1 MNAAASGA
9 TRGWALLATACAAAA
24 CAAGFI
30 AAVPGVAVAAC
41 AGVAAVA
48 ALVAALSAG
57 RQMQHAHAQQLRLE
71 EARLENKRLQAAAQ
85 DHNTLQQALLEAKQ
99 AAEAATLAKGE
110 FLATMSHEIRTPL
123 NGILPMLE
131 LVAQGPLNLEQRN
144 MLDTATESSRQL
156 FRIVDDILDYS
167 KLEANRLELEITT
180 FNLRETLDGMLRLM
194 QRAAEHKGLRL
205 SLHIDPAVR
214 LSVRGDPVRLRQ
226 VLGNLLVNA
235 IKFTERGEISI
246 HVKRL
251 GETAAQHRLRFEVR
265 DTGIGLDASQ
275 AQRLFNA
282 FTQADASTTRLY
294 GGTGLGL
301 AICKR
306 IIDLMQ
312 GSIGVQSEPL
322 RGATFWFEIPLLKVI
337 GDLHRPE
344 HLRNAR
350 QVLLVTPEP
359 RLRQRLQLVLPN
371 WGYQPVVAN
380 NLQEALERL
389 RKPTVSGS
397 FHAVIGDLEP
407 LRNGAPALQRALERM
422 DDNRP
427 RLLWLYGDA
436 PIADALRDGATLLPR
451 QLPDTQL
458 RNALAEPLQLAPSP
472 NPALLLWKDSDIAS
486 PAAPAPMSAATG
498 VPIGRTAAASLAA
511 ASNPSMPTTAAKAAA
526 ASSPAPATAEL
537 KGMQV
542 LLVEDNSVNLM
553 VAQKL
558 LKIVGCDV
566 DTAEN
571 GAIALDKMH
580 AKRYDAVLMDCQM
593 PVLDGFA
600 ATGRWREHEASSAAT
615 TRLPIIAITAN
626 AMAGDRQRCL
636 DSGMD
641 EYLSKPISRAQ
652 LLTCLQAF
660 KPASIA
666 TNEPVISMPIAD
678 LSANALAA
686 ASTAHTDGITA
697 SVLERSVLDEL
708 FEIAGEEINAI
719 IDVFLEETPQLV
731 RHLQEAA
738 VMTDLQ
744 RLAQLAHSL
753 KSSSA
758 NVGVLALSEAA
769 RRLEHGARAG
779 TLERPTVMVALIV
792 AEFGRARQALT
803 DYQAGQRGQAP
814 ASH

>member
-1 MNAAASGA
+1 
-9 TRGWALLATACAAAA
+9 
-24 CAAGFI
+24 
-30 AAVPGVAVAAC
+30 
-41 AGVAAVA
+41 
-48 ALVAALSAG
+48 
-57 RQMQHAHAQQLRLE
+57 
-71 EARLENKRLQAAAQ
+71 
-85 DHNTLQQALLEAKQ
+85 
-99 AAEAATLAKGE
+99 
-110 FLATMSHEIRTPL
+110 
-123 NGILPMLE
+123 
-131 LVAQGPLNLEQRN
+131 
-144 MLDTATESSRQL
+144 
-156 FRIVDDILDYS
+156 
-167 KLEANRLELEITT
+167 TT

-226 VLGNLLVNA
+226 ILGNLLVNA
-235 IKFTERGEISI
+235 IKFTELGEISI

-265 DTGIGLDASQ
+265 DTGIGVDASQ
-275 AQRLFNA
+275 QQRLFNA

-306 IIDLMQ
+306 IVDLMH
-312 GSIGVQSEPL
+312 GSIGVHSEPL
-322 RGATFWFEIPLLKVI
+322 RGSTFWFEIPLLKVI
-337 GDLHRPE
+337 GDLHQPD
-344 HLRNAR
+344 HLRKVR
-350 QVLLVTPEP
+350 QVLLVTPEQ
-359 RLRQRLQLVLPN
+359 RLRQRLQLILPN

-389 RKPTVSGS
+389 RKPTVSGI

-407 LRNGAPALQRALERM
+407 LRNSAPALQRAVERM
-422 DDNRP
+422 DNSRP
-427 RLLWLYGDA
+427 RMLWLYGDA
-436 PIADALRDGATLLPR
+436 PIADVLRDSATLLPR

-458 RNALAEPLQLAPSP
+458 RGALAEPLQLAPSP
-472 NPALLLWKDSDIAS
+472 HSALLPSSRIATIAPPIVAAAGIASAAS
-486 PAAPAPMSAATG
+486 PASPQ
-498 VPIGRTAAASLAA
+498 
-511 ASNPSMPTTAAKAAA
+511 
-526 ASSPAPATAEL
+526 SSPASPTAAVSTTTGTDL
-537 KGMQV
+537 HGMLV

-558 LKIVGCDV
+558 LKVLGAS
-566 DTAEN
+566 TEAAEN

-600 ATGRWREHEASSAAT
+600 ATGRWREHEASSGASN
-615 TRLPIIAITAN
+615 RLPIIAMTAN

-636 DSGMD
+636 DAGMD

-652 LLTCLQAF
+652 LLNCLLAF
-660 KPASIA
+660 KPASTA
-666 TNEPVISMPIAD
+666 TADPVTSMPSTD

-697 SVLERSVLDEL
+697 SILERSVLDEL
-708 FEIAGEEINAI
+708 FEIAGDEINAI
-719 IDVFLEETPQLV
+719 IDVFLDETPQLV

-738 VMTDLQ
+738 VVPDLK
-744 RLAQLAHSL
+744 RLGELAHSL

-769 RRLEHGARAG
+769 RRLEHGARSG

-792 AEFGRARQALT
+792 AEFSRARIALAG
-803 DYQAGQRGQAP
+803 YQADQRAQAQQ
-814 ASH
+814 

>member
-1 MNAAASGA
+1 MSAATSGA
-9 TRGWALLATACAAAA
+9 ARAWALLAAGCAAAV
-24 CAAGFI
+24 CAISFIPAVPAI
-30 AAVPGVAVAAC
+30 AATAS

-48 ALVAALSAG
+48 ALLAAVSAS
-57 RQMQHAHAQQLRLE
+57 RQLRQAHAQQLQLE
-71 EARLENKRLQAAAQ
+71 ERALENTRLRAAAQ
-85 DHNTLQQALLEAKQ
+85 DHSTLQEALLQAKQ

-131 LVAQGPLNLEQRN
+131 LVAQGPLSLDQRN
-144 MLDTATESSRQL
+144 MLDTATDSSRQL

-226 VLGNLLVNA
+226 ILGNLLVNA
-235 IKFTERGEISI
+235 IKFTELGEISI

-265 DTGIGLDASQ
+265 DTGIGVDTSQ
-275 AQRLFNA
+275 QQRLFNA

-306 IIDLMQ
+306 IVDLMH
-312 GSIGVQSEPL
+312 GSIGVHSEPL
-322 RGATFWFEIPLLKVI
+322 RGSTFWFEIPLLKVI
-337 GDLHRPE
+337 GDLHQPD
-344 HLRNAR
+344 HLRKVR
-350 QVLLVTPEP
+350 QVLLVTPEQ
-359 RLRQRLQLVLPN
+359 RLRQRLQLILPN

-389 RKPTVSGS
+389 RMPTVSGI

-407 LRNGAPALQRALERM
+407 LRNSAPALQRAIERM
-422 DDNRP
+422 DDSRP

-436 PIADALRDGATLLPR
+436 AIADGLRDGATLLPR

-458 RNALAEPLQLAPSP
+458 RNALAEPLQLA
-472 NPALLLWKDSDIAS
+472 AS
-486 PAAPAPMSAATG
+486 PPPSLLPSNAFAAATTP
-498 VPIGRTAAASLAA
+498 VAATST
-511 ASNPSMPTTAAKAAA
+511 TTAATI
-526 ASSPAPATAEL
+526 APAGFPASAQSKPVTAPAAVTSNANAGADL
-537 KGMQV
+537 AGMLV

-558 LKIVGCDV
+558 LKVLGAS
-566 DTAEN
+566 TEAAEN

-600 ATGRWREHEASSAAT
+600 ATGRWREHEASSDASS
-615 TRLPIIAITAN
+615 RLPIIAMTAN

-652 LLTCLQAF
+652 LLNCLLAF
-660 KPASIA
+660 KPASTA
-666 TNEPVISMPIAD
+666 TADPVTSMPSTN

-697 SVLERSVLDEL
+697 SILERGVLDEL
-708 FEIAGEEINAI
+708 FEIAGDEINAI
-719 IDVFLEETPQLV
+719 IDVFLDETPQLV

-738 VMTDLQ
+738 VMPDLK
-744 RLAQLAHSL
+744 RLGELAHSL

-769 RRLEHGARAG
+769 RRLEHGARSG

-792 AEFGRARQALT
+792 AEFSRARMALAGYQTEQRAQA
-803 DYQAGQRGQAP
+803 QE
-814 ASH
+814 

>member
-1 MNAAASGA
+1 MA
-9 TRGWALLATACAAAA
+9 TVAALLAAVCA
-24 CAAGFI
+24 
-30 AAVPGVAVAAC
+30 
-41 AGVAAVA
+41 
-48 ALVAALSAG
+48 S
-57 RQMQHAHAQQLRLE
+57 RQLRQIHAMQLRIE
-71 EARLENKRLQAAAQ
+71 EAQLENKRLQVAAQ
-85 DHNTLQQALLEAKQ
+85 GHSTLEQALLQAKQ

-131 LVAQGPLNLEQRN
+131 LVAQGPLSLEQRN
-144 MLDTATESSRQL
+144 MLDTATDSSRQL

-205 SLHIDPAVR
+205 SLQIDPAVR

-235 IKFTERGEISI
+235 IKFTELGEISI

-306 IIDLMQ
+306 IVDLMQ
-312 GSIGVQSEPL
+312 GNIGVQSEPL
-322 RGATFWFEIPLLKVI
+322 RGSTFWFEIPLLKVI
-337 GDLHRPE
+337 GDLHQPE
-344 HLRNAR
+344 HLRNVR
-350 QVLLVTPEP
+350 QVLVVTPEP

-371 WGYQPVVAN
+371 WGYEPVIAN

-389 RKPTVSGS
+389 RKPTVSGI
-397 FHAVIGDLEP
+397 FHALIGDLEP
-407 LRNGAPALQRALERM
+407 LRNSAPALQRAVERM
-422 DDNRP
+422 EDNRP
-427 RLLWLYGDA
+427 RVLWLYGDA

-472 NPALLLWKDSDIAS
+472 DPALQLWKGSDIAAPLQAIRATAAS
-486 PAAPAPMSAATG
+486 TAPALATPAQAA
-498 VPIGRTAAASLAA
+498 VAVA
-511 ASNPSMPTTAAKAAA
+511 
-526 ASSPAPATAEL
+526 APATASPATAVADL
-537 KGMQV
+537 AGMQV

-558 LKIVGCDV
+558 LKILGAQV

-571 GAIALDKMH
+571 GAIAIDKMH
-580 AKRYDAVLMDCQM
+580 GKRYDAVLMDCQM

-600 ATGRWREHEASSAAT
+600 ATGRWREHEASSGAQ

-641 EYLSKPISRAQ
+641 EYLSKPISRPQ
-652 LLTCLQAF
+652 LLSCLLAF
-660 KPASIA
+660 KPASTA
-666 TNEPVISMPIAD
+666 TTDLVTRMPTAD

-708 FEIAGEEINAI
+708 FDIAGEEINAI

-731 RHLQEAA
+731 RDLQEAA
-738 VMTDLQ
+738 VMPDLL
-744 RLAQLAHSL
+744 RLGQLAHSL

-769 RRLEHGARAG
+769 RRLEHGARTG

-792 AEFGRARQALT
+792 AEFGRARLALT
-803 DYQAGQRGQAP
+803 DYQASQRGQAP
-814 ASH
+814 AAY

>member
-1 MNAAASGA
+1 MSTAATGA
-9 TRGWALLATACAAAA
+9 TRSWALLAAGCAAAA
-24 CAAGFI
+24 GASSFI
-30 AAVPGVAVAAC
+30 PGVPAIATASG
-41 AGVAAVA
+41 AGVAAIA
-48 ALVAALSAG
+48 ALLAAISAS
-57 RQMQHAHAQQLRLE
+57 QQLRQTQAMQLQIE
-71 EARLENKRLQAAAQ
+71 ERALENNRLQVAAQ
-85 DHNTLQQALLEAKQ
+85 NHNSLEQALLQAKQ

-131 LVAQGPLNLEQRN
+131 LVAQGTLSLEQRN
-144 MLDTATESSRQL
+144 MLDTATDSSRQL

-226 VLGNLLVNA
+226 ILGNLLVNA
-235 IKFTERGEISI
+235 IKFTELGEISI

-265 DTGIGLDASQ
+265 DTGIGLDTSQ
-275 AQRLFNA
+275 QQRLFNA

-306 IIDLMQ
+306 IVDLMH
-312 GSIGVQSEPL
+312 GSIGVQSAPL
-322 RGATFWFEIPLLKVI
+322 RGSTFWFEIPLLKVI
-337 GDLHRPE
+337 GDLHQPD
-344 HLRNAR
+344 HLRKVR
-350 QVLLVTPEP
+350 QVLLVTPEQ
-359 RLRQRLQLVLPN
+359 RLRQRLQLILPN
-371 WGYQPVVAN
+371 WGYQPVVAS

-389 RKPTVSGS
+389 RMPTVSGI

-407 LRNGAPALQRALERM
+407 LRNSALALQRAVERM
-422 DDNRP
+422 DDSRP
-427 RLLWLYGDA
+427 RMLWLYGDT
-436 PIADALRDGATLLPR
+436 PIADVLRDGATLLPR

-458 RNALAEPLQLAPSP
+458 RSALAEPLQLTPSP
-472 NPALLLWKDSDIAS
+472 HPALLPSSTVAVAPPIAPAAAIVPADIPAS
-486 PAAPAPMSAATG
+486 TQRNAAPAVAAVTSSTATG
-498 VPIGRTAAASLAA
+498 ADLQ
-511 ASNPSMPTTAAKAAA
+511 
-526 ASSPAPATAEL
+526 
-537 KGMQV
+537 GMLV

-558 LKIVGCDV
+558 LKVLGAS
-566 DTAEN
+566 TEAAEN

-580 AKRYDAVLMDCQM
+580 VKRYDAVLMDCQM

-600 ATGRWREHEASSAAT
+600 ATGRWREHEASSGASH
-615 TRLPIIAITAN
+615 RLPIIAMTAN

-636 DSGMD
+636 DAGMD

-652 LLTCLQAF
+652 LLNCLLAY
-660 KPASIA
+660 KPASTA
-666 TNEPVISMPIAD
+666 TADLVTSMHSND

-697 SVLERSVLDEL
+697 SILERSVLDEL
-708 FEIAGEEINAI
+708 LEIAGDEINAI

-738 VMTDLQ
+738 VMPDLK
-744 RLAQLAHSL
+744 RLGELAHSL

-769 RRLEHGARAG
+769 RRLEHGARSG

-792 AEFGRARQALT
+792 AEFSRARIALT
-803 DYQAGQRGQAP
+803 GYQADQRAQAQQ
-814 ASH
+814 

>member
-1 MNAAASGA
+1 MSAATSGA
-9 TRGWALLATACAAAA
+9 ARGWALLAAA
-24 CAAGFI
+24 CAAVACAISFIPAVPAI
-30 AAVPGVAVAAC
+30 AATAS

-48 ALVAALSAG
+48 ALLAAISAS
-57 RQMQHAHAQQLRLE
+57 RQLRQAHALQLQLE
-71 EARLENKRLQAAAQ
+71 ERALENTRLRAAAQ
-85 DHNTLQQALLEAKQ
+85 DHSTLQEALLQAKQ

-131 LVAQGPLNLEQRN
+131 LVAQGPLSLDQRN
-144 MLDTATESSRQL
+144 MLDTATDSSRQL

-226 VLGNLLVNA
+226 ILGNLLVNA
-235 IKFTERGEISI
+235 IKFTELGEISI

-265 DTGIGLDASQ
+265 DTGIGVDTSQ
-275 AQRLFNA
+275 QQRLFNA

-306 IIDLMQ
+306 IVDLMH
-312 GSIGVQSEPL
+312 GSIGVHSEPL
-322 RGATFWFEIPLLKVI
+322 RGSTFWFEIPLLKVI
-337 GDLHRPE
+337 GDLHQPD
-344 HLRNAR
+344 HLRKVR
-350 QVLLVTPEP
+350 QVLLVTPEQ
-359 RLRQRLQLVLPN
+359 RLRQRLQLILPN

-389 RKPTVSGS
+389 RMPTVSGI

-407 LRNGAPALQRALERM
+407 LRNSAPALQRAIERM
-422 DDNRP
+422 DDSRP

-436 PIADALRDGATLLPR
+436 PIADGLRDGATLLPR

-458 RNALAEPLQLAPSP
+458 RNALSEPLQLAVSPPPAFLPSNP
-472 NPALLLWKDSDIAS
+472 NAAS
-486 PAAPAPMSAATG
+486 TMPVATAPIS
-498 VPIGRTAAASLAA
+498 TAAAI
-511 ASNPSMPTTAAKAAA
+511 
-526 ASSPAPATAEL
+526 APAGFPASAQSKPVTPPAAVSSNATAGADL
-537 KGMQV
+537 AGMLV

-558 LKIVGCDV
+558 LKVLGAS
-566 DTAEN
+566 TEAAEN

-600 ATGRWREHEASSAAT
+600 ATGRWREHEASSGASS
-615 TRLPIIAITAN
+615 RLPIIAMTAN

-652 LLTCLQAF
+652 LLNCLLAF
-660 KPASIA
+660 KPASTA
-666 TNEPVISMPIAD
+666 TADPVTSMPSTD

-697 SVLERSVLDEL
+697 SILERSVLDEL
-708 FEIAGEEINAI
+708 LEIAGDEINAI
-719 IDVFLEETPQLV
+719 IDVFLDETPQLV

-738 VMTDLQ
+738 VMPDLK
-744 RLAQLAHSL
+744 RLGELAHSL

-769 RRLEHGARAG
+769 RRLEHGARSG

-792 AEFGRARQALT
+792 AEFSRARMALAG
-803 DYQAGQRGQAP
+803 YQADQRAQAQE
-814 ASH
+814 

>member
-1 MNAAASGA
+1 MSTAATGA
-9 TRGWALLATACAAAA
+9 TRGWALLAAGCAAAA
-24 CAAGFI
+24 SASSFI
-30 AAVPGVAVAAC
+30 PGVPAIATGVSAGIAVL
-41 AGVAAVA
+41 A
-48 ALVAALSAG
+48 ALLAAISAS
-57 RQMQHAHAQQLRLE
+57 QQLRQLHAMQLQIE
-71 EARLENKRLQAAAQ
+71 ERALENTRLQVAAQ
-85 DHNTLQQALLEAKQ
+85 NHSTLEQALLQAKQ

-131 LVAQGPLNLEQRN
+131 LVAQGSLSLEQRN
-144 MLDTATESSRQL
+144 MLDTATDSSRQL

-226 VLGNLLVNA
+226 ILGNLLVNA
-235 IKFTERGEISI
+235 IKFTELGEISI

-251 GETAAQHRLRFEVR
+251 GETTAQHRLRFEVR
-265 DTGIGLDASQ
+265 DTGIGVDTSQ
-275 AQRLFNA
+275 QQRLFSA

-306 IIDLMQ
+306 IVDLMH
-312 GSIGVQSEPL
+312 GSIGVQSAPL
-322 RGATFWFEIPLLKVI
+322 RGSTFWFEIPLLKVI
-337 GDLHRPE
+337 GDLHQPD
-344 HLRNAR
+344 HLRKVR
-350 QVLLVTPEP
+350 QVLLVTPEQ
-359 RLRQRLQLVLPN
+359 RLRQRLQLILPN

-389 RKPTVSGS
+389 RMPTVSGI

-407 LRNGAPALQRALERM
+407 LRNSALALQRAVERM
-422 DDNRP
+422 DDSRP
-427 RLLWLYGDA
+427 RVLWLYGDA
-436 PIADALRDGATLLPR
+436 PVADVLRDGATLLPR

-458 RNALAEPLQLAPSP
+458 RSALAEPLQLTPSP
-472 NPALLLWKDSDIAS
+472 HPALLPSNSIAAATTQVVPAS
-486 PAAPAPMSAATG
+486 TSTAATIAPAVFPASAQSKPVTPPAAVTSNVNASADL
-498 VPIGRTAAASLAA
+498 S
-511 ASNPSMPTTAAKAAA
+511 
-526 ASSPAPATAEL
+526 
-537 KGMQV
+537 GMLV

-558 LKIVGCDV
+558 LKVLGAS
-566 DTAEN
+566 TEAAEN

-600 ATGRWREHEASSAAT
+600 ATGRWREHEASSGASH
-615 TRLPIIAITAN
+615 RLPIIAMTAN

-636 DSGMD
+636 DAGMD

-652 LLTCLQAF
+652 LLNCLLAF
-660 KPASIA
+660 KPASSA
-666 TNEPVISMPIAD
+666 TADPVTSMPSTD

-697 SVLERSVLDEL
+697 SILERSVLDEL
-708 FEIAGEEINAI
+708 FEIAGDEINTI
-719 IDVFLEETPQLV
+719 IDVFLDETPQLV
-731 RHLQEAA
+731 QHLQEAA
-738 VMTDLQ
+738 VMHDLK
-744 RLAQLAHSL
+744 RLGELAHSL

-769 RRLEHGARAG
+769 RRLEHGARSG

-792 AEFGRARQALT
+792 AEFSRARMALAG
-803 DYQAGQRGQAP
+803 YQADQRAQAQQ
-814 ASH
+814 

>member
-1 MNAAASGA
+1 MSAAASGA
-9 TRGWALLATACAAAA
+9 ARGWALLAAGCAGAA
-24 CAAGFI
+24 CAASFI
-30 AAVPGVAVAAC
+30 PAVPAIATAAS

-48 ALVAALSAG
+48 ALVAAISAS
-57 RQMQHAHAQQLRLE
+57 RQLQQAHALQLQLE
-71 EARLENKRLQAAAQ
+71 ERALENTRLQAAAQ
-85 DHNTLQQALLEAKQ
+85 DHSTLQEALLQAKQ

-131 LVAQGPLNLEQRN
+131 LVAQGTLSLDQRN
-144 MLDTATESSRQL
+144 MLDTATDSSRQL

-235 IKFTERGEISI
+235 IKFTELGEISI
-246 HVKRL
+246 HVRRL

-265 DTGIGLDASQ
+265 DTGIGVDTSQ
-275 AQRLFNA
+275 QQRLFNA

-306 IIDLMQ
+306 IVDLMH
-312 GSIGVQSEPL
+312 GSIGVHSEPL
-322 RGATFWFEIPLLKVI
+322 RGSTFWFEIPLLKVI
-337 GDLHRPE
+337 GDLHQPD
-344 HLRNAR
+344 HLRKVR

-359 RLRQRLQLVLPN
+359 RLRQRLQLILPN
-371 WGYQPVVAN
+371 WGYQLVVAN

-389 RKPTVSGS
+389 RMPTVSGI

-407 LRNGAPALQRALERM
+407 LRNSAPALQRAVERM
-422 DDNRP
+422 TDSRP

-436 PIADALRDGATLLPR
+436 AVADVLRDGATLLPR
-451 QLPDTQL
+451 QLPDAQL
-458 RNALAEPLQLAPSP
+458 RNALAEPLQLAASP
-472 NPALLLWKDSDIAS
+472 PPALLPSTAF
-486 PAAPAPMSAATG
+486 AAATTP
-498 VPIGRTAAASLAA
+498 VAKASTSTATTIAAASLPASAQGKPVPPPAA
-511 ASNPSMPTTAAKAAA
+511 VTSNANTGADLS
-526 ASSPAPATAEL
+526 
-537 KGMQV
+537 GMLV

-558 LKIVGCDV
+558 LKVLGAS
-566 DTAEN
+566 TEAAEN

-600 ATGRWREHEASSAAT
+600 ATGRWREHEASSGASS
-615 TRLPIIAITAN
+615 RLPIIAMTAN

-652 LLTCLQAF
+652 LLNCLLAF
-660 KPASIA
+660 KPASTA
-666 TNEPVISMPIAD
+666 TADPVTSMPSTD

-697 SVLERSVLDEL
+697 SILERSVLDEL
-708 FEIAGEEINAI
+708 FEIAGDEINAI
-719 IDVFLEETPQLV
+719 IDVFLDETPQLV

-738 VMTDLQ
+738 VMPDLK
-744 RLAQLAHSL
+744 RLGELAHSL

-769 RRLEHGARAG
+769 RRLEHGARSG

-792 AEFGRARQALT
+792 AEFSRARMALAG
-803 DYQAGQRGQAP
+803 YQADQRAQAQD
-814 ASH
+814 

>member
-1 MNAAASGA
+1 MSAATSGA
-9 TRGWALLATACAAAA
+9 ARGWALLAAA
-24 CAAGFI
+24 CAAVACAISFIPAVPAI
-30 AAVPGVAVAAC
+30 AATATAS

-48 ALVAALSAG
+48 ALLAAISAS
-57 RQMQHAHAQQLRLE
+57 RQLRQAHALQLQLE
-71 EARLENKRLQAAAQ
+71 ERALENTRLRAAAQ
-85 DHNTLQQALLEAKQ
+85 DHSTLQEALLQAKQ

-131 LVAQGPLNLEQRN
+131 LVAQGPLSLDQRN
-144 MLDTATESSRQL
+144 MLDTATDSSRQL

-226 VLGNLLVNA
+226 ILGNLLVNA
-235 IKFTERGEISI
+235 IKFTELGEISI

-265 DTGIGLDASQ
+265 DTGIGVDTSQ
-275 AQRLFNA
+275 QQRLFNA

-306 IIDLMQ
+306 IVDLMH
-312 GSIGVQSEPL
+312 GSIGVHSEPL
-322 RGATFWFEIPLLKVI
+322 RGSTFWFEIPLLKVI
-337 GDLHRPE
+337 GDLHQPD
-344 HLRNAR
+344 HLRKVR
-350 QVLLVTPEP
+350 QVLLVTPEQ
-359 RLRQRLQLVLPN
+359 RLRQRLQLILPN

-389 RKPTVSGS
+389 RMPTVSGI

-407 LRNGAPALQRALERM
+407 LRNSAPALQRAIERM
-422 DDNRP
+422 DDSRP

-436 PIADALRDGATLLPR
+436 PIADGLRDGATLLPR

-458 RNALAEPLQLAPSP
+458 RNALSEPLQLAVSPPPAFLPSNP
-472 NPALLLWKDSDIAS
+472 NAAS
-486 PAAPAPMSAATG
+486 TTPVATAPIS
-498 VPIGRTAAASLAA
+498 TAAAI
-511 ASNPSMPTTAAKAAA
+511 
-526 ASSPAPATAEL
+526 APAGFPASAQSKPVTPPAAVSSNATAGADL
-537 KGMQV
+537 AGMLV

-558 LKIVGCDV
+558 LKVLGAS
-566 DTAEN
+566 TEAAEN

-600 ATGRWREHEASSAAT
+600 ATGRWREHEASSGASS
-615 TRLPIIAITAN
+615 RLPIVAMTAN

-652 LLTCLQAF
+652 LLNCLLAF
-660 KPASIA
+660 KPASTA
-666 TNEPVISMPIAD
+666 TADPVTSMPSTD

-697 SVLERSVLDEL
+697 SILERSVLDEL
-708 FEIAGEEINAI
+708 LEIAGDEINAI
-719 IDVFLEETPQLV
+719 IDVFLDETPQLV

-738 VMTDLQ
+738 VMPDLK
-744 RLAQLAHSL
+744 RLGELAHSL

-769 RRLEHGARAG
+769 RRLEHGARSG

-792 AEFGRARQALT
+792 AEFSRARMALAG
-803 DYQAGQRGQAP
+803 YQADQRAQAQE
-814 ASH
+814 

>member
-1 MNAAASGA
+1 MAFVPAAPAFAASACAAVA
-9 TRGWALLATACAAAA
+9 TIAALLAAICAN
-24 CAAGFI
+24 
-30 AAVPGVAVAAC
+30 
-41 AGVAAVA
+41 
-48 ALVAALSAG
+48 
-57 RQMQHAHAQQLRLE
+57 RQLRQIHAMQLRIE
-71 EARLENKRLQAAAQ
+71 EAQLENKRLQVAAQ
-85 DHNTLQQALLEAKQ
+85 DHSTLEQALLQAKQ

-131 LVAQGPLNLEQRN
+131 LVAQGPLSLEQRN
-144 MLDTATESSRQL
+144 MLDTATDSSRQL

-205 SLHIDPAVR
+205 SLQIDPAVR

-235 IKFTERGEISI
+235 IKFTELGEISI

-306 IIDLMQ
+306 IVDLMQ

-322 RGATFWFEIPLLKVI
+322 RGSTFWFEIPLLKVI
-337 GDLHRPE
+337 GDLHQPE
-344 HLRNAR
+344 HLRNVR
-350 QVLLVTPEP
+350 QVLVVTPEP

-371 WGYQPVVAN
+371 WGYQPVIAN

-389 RKPTVSGS
+389 RQPTVSGI
-397 FHAVIGDLEP
+397 FHALIGDLEP
-407 LRNGAPALQRALERM
+407 LRNSAPALQRAIERM
-422 DDNRP
+422 EDNRP
-427 RLLWLYGDA
+427 RVLWLYGDA

-472 NPALLLWKDSDIAS
+472 DPTLQLWKDSEIAAPLQTS
-486 PAAPAPMSAATG
+486 RPTAAISTTPAPAAPPKAA
-498 VPIGRTAAASLAA
+498 VS
-511 ASNPSMPTTAAKAAA
+511 AAA
-526 ASSPAPATAEL
+526 AAPAAARPATAVADL
-537 KGMQV
+537 AGMQV

-558 LKIVGCDV
+558 LKILGADV

-571 GAIALDKMH
+571 GAIAIEKMH
-580 AKRYDAVLMDCQM
+580 GKRYDAVLMDCQM

-600 ATGRWREHEASSAAT
+600 ATGRWREHEASSGAQ

-641 EYLSKPISRAQ
+641 EYLSKPISRPQ
-652 LLTCLQAF
+652 LLSCLLAF
-660 KPASIA
+660 KPASTA
-666 TNEPVISMPIAD
+666 TTDLVTSMPTAD

-731 RHLQEAA
+731 RDLQEAA
-738 VMTDLQ
+738 VMPDLL
-744 RLAQLAHSL
+744 RLGQLAHSL

-769 RRLEHGARAG
+769 RRLEHGARTG

-792 AEFGRARQALT
+792 AEFGRARLALT
-803 DYQAGQRGQAP
+803 DYQASQRGQAP
-814 ASH
+814 AAY

>member
-1 MNAAASGA
+1 M
-9 TRGWALLATACAAAA
+9 
-24 CAAGFI
+24 
-30 AAVPGVAVAAC
+30 
-41 AGVAAVA
+41 
-48 ALVAALSAG
+48 
-57 RQMQHAHAQQLRLE
+57 QLRIE
-71 EARLENKRLQAAAQ
+71 EAQLENKRLQVAAQ
-85 DHNTLQQALLEAKQ
+85 GHSTLEQALLQAKQ

-131 LVAQGPLNLEQRN
+131 LVAQGPLSLEQRN
-144 MLDTATESSRQL
+144 MLDTATDSSRQL

-205 SLHIDPAVR
+205 SLQIDPAVR

-235 IKFTERGEISI
+235 IKFTELGEISI

-306 IIDLMQ
+306 IVDLMQ

-322 RGATFWFEIPLLKVI
+322 RGSTFWFEIPLLKVI
-337 GDLHRPE
+337 GDLHQPE
-344 HLRNAR
+344 HLRNVR
-350 QVLLVTPEP
+350 QVLVVTPEP

-371 WGYQPVVAN
+371 WGYEPVIAN

-389 RKPTVSGS
+389 RKPTVSGI
-397 FHAVIGDLEP
+397 FHALIGDLEP
-407 LRNGAPALQRALERM
+407 LRNSAPALQRAVERM
-422 DDNRP
+422 EDNRP
-427 RLLWLYGDA
+427 RVLWLYGDA

-472 NPALLLWKDSDIAS
+472 DPALQLWKGSDIA
-486 PAAPAPMSAATG
+486 APPQAIRA
-498 VPIGRTAAASLAA
+498 TAASSAPVLA
-511 ASNPSMPTTAAKAAA
+511 TQAKAAVA
-526 ASSPAPATAEL
+526 VAAPATASPATAVADL
-537 KGMQV
+537 AGMQV

-558 LKIVGCDV
+558 LKILGAQV

-571 GAIALDKMH
+571 GAIAIDKMH
-580 AKRYDAVLMDCQM
+580 GKRYDAVLMDCQM

-600 ATGRWREHEASSAAT
+600 ATGRWREHEASSGAQ

-641 EYLSKPISRAQ
+641 EYLSKPISRPQ
-652 LLTCLQAF
+652 LLSCLLAF
-660 KPASIA
+660 KPASTA
-666 TNEPVISMPIAD
+666 TTDLVTRMPTAD

-731 RHLQEAA
+731 RDLQEAA
-738 VMTDLQ
+738 VMPDLL
-744 RLAQLAHSL
+744 RLGQLAHSL

-769 RRLEHGARAG
+769 RRLEHGARTG

-792 AEFGRARQALT
+792 AEFGRARLALT
-803 DYQAGQRGQAP
+803 DYQASQRGQAP
-814 ASH
+814 AAY